1 MKPVIVSWSGGKD
14 SALTLYEVMNDER
27 FEVKG
32 LFSTFSKQS
41 SRLPIHEVKR
51 SLIKKQADFIGLPLL
66 EIEMPDKATNEQ
78 YEERLGQQ
86 FEQWKMQGIQTIV
99 YADLFLEDIRN
110 YRDRLLAKFDMESS
124 YPLWK
129 RDTGKVAEHFLAQ
142 GFQAITTTVDVERV
156 SEALVGLT
164 YDKEFLSQLP
174 EGVDPCGENG
184 EFHTFV
190 YDGPIF
196 QQPIQVQ
203 ASGPFYTMNGRFCHI
218 DLM

>member
-14 SALTLYEVMNDER
+14 SALTLYEVMNDKR

-32 LFSTFSKQS
+32 LFSTFSEQS

-51 SLIKKQADFIGLPLL
+51 SLIKKQADLIGLPLY

-86 FEQWKMQGIQTIV
+86 FEQWKMQGIHTIV
-99 YADLFLEDIRN
+99 YADLFLDDIRN
-110 YRDRLLAKFDMESS
+110 YRDRLLAKCNMEPL

-129 RDTGKVAEHFLAQ
+129 RDTEKVAENFLNQ
-142 GFQAITTTVDVERV
+142 GFQSIVTTIDVEKV
-156 SEALVGLT
+156 SETLVGLP
-164 YDKEFLSQLP
+164 YDKEFLNRLP
-174 EGVDPCGENG
+174 KGVDPCGENG

-190 YDGPIF
+190 FDGPIF
-196 QQPIQVQ
+196 QQPIRVQ
-203 ASGPFYTMNGRFCHI
+203 ASNPFYTMNGRFCHI

>member
-14 SALTLYEVMNDER
+14 SALALYEVMNDER

-51 SLIKKQADFIGLPLL
+51 SLIKKQANFIGLPLY

-78 YEERLGQQ
+78 YEETLGQQ
-86 FEQWKMQGIQTIV
+86 FEQWQMQGIQTIV

-110 YRDRLLAKFDMESS
+110 YRDRLIAKFNMESW

-129 RDTGKVAEHFLAQ
+129 RDTEKVAEHFLNQ
-142 GFQAITTTVDVERV
+142 GFQAIVTTIDVEKV
-156 SEALVGLT
+156 SEALVGLP
-164 YDKEFLSQLP
+164 YDKEFLSKLP
-174 EGVDPCGENG
+174 KGVDPCGENG

-190 YDGPIF
+190 YGGPIF
-196 QQPIQVQ
+196 QRQVHVQ
-203 ASGPFYTMNGRFCHI
+203 TSDPFYTMTGRFCHI
-218 DLM
+218 ELM